1 MNQFGQSGGGEM
13 TTIAENL
20 AAIRATIPDGVR
32 LLAVSKTFPAA
43 AIRAAYGEGVRDFG
57 ESRIQ
62 EAIAKQAELADLTDI
77 QWHFIGHL
85 QSNKAKKALT
95 HFDWIHTCDHLNL
108 AQRLDRLAAE
118 LGKSAKI
125 LLQVKP
131 CPDPDK
137 YGWPLESLGGDLPA
151 LAQCQH
157 LNIQGLMTILPLGLT
172 TAEIRQAFQA
182 TQATAAQIHNQFS
195 PALTMTE
202 LSMGM
207 SGDYPLAVAAGATL
221 IRIGRGI
228 FGDRPPLPP
237 QT

>member
-1 MNQFGQSGGGEM
+1 M

-20 AAIRATIPDGVR
+20 ATIRATIPDGVR

-43 AIRAAYGEGVRDFG
+43 AIRAAYHEGVRDFG

-95 HFDWIHTCDHLNL
+95 HFDWLHTCDHLAL

-118 LGKSAKI
+118 LGKSPQI

-137 YGWPLESLGGDLPA
+137 YGWPLASLWPDLAA
-151 LAQCQH
+151 LAQCHH

-172 TAEIRQAFQA
+172 PAATRQAFQETEA
-182 TQATAAQIHNQFS
+182 AAAQIREQFS
-195 PALTMTE
+195 PPLGMTE

-207 SGDYPLAVAAGATL
+207 SGDYPLAIAAGATM

-228 FGDRPPLPP
+228 FGDRPPLPSS
-237 QT
+237 T

>member
-1 MNQFGQSGGGEM
+1 MNQSGQLGGAM

-20 AAIRATIPDGVR
+20 RAIRATIPDTVR

-85 QSNKAKKALT
+85 QSNKAQKALT
-95 HFDWIHTCDHLNL
+95 HFDWIHTCDHLAL
-108 AQRLDRLAAE
+108 AQRLDRLAAPLE
-118 LGKSAKI
+118 KSPRI

-137 YGWPLESLGGDLPA
+137 YGWPLESLGEDLPA
-151 LAQCQH
+151 LDQCQH
-157 LNIQGLMTILPLGLT
+157 LNIQGLMTILPLSLT
-172 TAEIRQAFQA
+172 SGEIRQAFQA
-182 TQATAAQIHNQFS
+182 TQAAAAQIQGQFS
-195 PALTMTE
+195 PALKMTE

-207 SGDYPLAVAAGATL
+207 SGDYPLAVEAGATM

-228 FGDRPPLPP
+228 FGDRPPFPP
-237 QT
+237 PT

>member
-1 MNQFGQSGGGEM
+1 M

-62 EAIAKQAELADLTDI
+62 EAIAKQADLADLTDI

-95 HFDWIHTCDHLNL
+95 HFDWIHTCDHLAL
-108 AQRLDRLAAE
+108 AQRLDRLTAQ
-118 LGKSAKI
+118 LGKSPKI

-137 YGWPLESLGGDLPA
+137 YGWPLESLGADLPA

-172 TAEIRQAFQA
+172 SEEIRQAFQA
-182 TQATAAQIHNQFS
+182 TQTTAAQIHNQFS

-207 SGDYPLAVAAGATL
+207 SGDYPLAIAAGATM

-228 FGDRPPLPP
+228 FGDRPPFSPK
-237 QT
+237 T

>member
-1 MNQFGQSGGGEM
+1 M
-13 TTIAENL
+13 TTIAKNL
-20 AAIRATIPDGVR
+20 AAIRATIPDPVR

-62 EAIAKQAELADLTDI
+62 EAIAKQAELTDLTDI

-95 HFDWIHTCDHLNL
+95 HFDWIHTCDHLAL

-118 LGKSAKI
+118 LGQCPKI
-125 LLQVKP
+125 LLQVKVR
-131 CPDPDK
+131 PDPDK
-137 YGWPLESLGGDLPA
+137 YGWPLETLWPDLPA
-151 LAQCQH
+151 LTQCHH

-172 TAEIRQAFQA
+172 SAETRQAFQETQAAA
-182 TQATAAQIHNQFS
+182 TQIQTQFS
-195 PALTMTE
+195 PPLTMTE

-207 SGDYPLAVAAGATL
+207 SGDYPLAVAAGATI
-221 IRIGRGI
+221 IRVGRGI
-228 FGDRPPLPP
+228 FGDRPPLAP